1 MILQKIADELRWHQ
15 KNSLELDKI
24 TQRYKDLSL
33 EEAYEIQRL
42 NIEKGRQTGD
52 QLVGWKM
59 GLTSIAK
66 QESVGVDQPIY
77 GRLLESMVMEEPILH
92 IEKLIHPRVE
102 PEIAFLFNKRLEGKD
117 ITEQDVWQATDCI
130 MPALEVIDSRYKDFS
145 FNLIDVVADNAS
157 SAKFI
162 VSNKMYAPNQFK
174 LDEIGVVMK
183 LNGQIVQ
190 EGNGSAVMGNP
201 VRSVMQLVRM
211 LHDTGHCIEPGMVVL
226 TGGITEAIHL
236 QNGDLIT
243 VEYDKLGTLNMTVS
257 E

>member
-1 MILQKIADELRWHQ
+1 VIIQKIADEISWHQ
-15 KNSLELDKI
+15 KNALELDKI

-33 EEAYEIQRL
+33 EDAYEIQHL
-42 NIEKGRQTGD
+42 NIEKECQTGD
-52 QLVGWKM
+52 RLIGWKM

-77 GRLLESMVMEEPILH
+77 GGLLESMVIEEPVLH
-92 IEKLIHPRVE
+92 VEKLIHPRVE

-117 ITEQDVWQATDCI
+117 ITEQDVWDATKCI

-157 SAKFI
+157 SARFL
-162 VSNKMYAPNQFK
+162 VSKKMYAPNQFK
-174 LDEIGVVMK
+174 LDKIGVVMK

-201 VRSVMQLVRM
+201 VRSVMKLVHM
-211 LHDTGHCIEPGMVVL
+211 LHRTGQCIEPGMVLL
-226 TGGITEAIHL
+226 TGGITEAIHV
-236 QNGDLIT
+236 QIGDVIT
-243 VEYDKLGTLNMTVS
+243 VEYDQLGTLNLTVS
-257 E
+257 Q